1 MSVTLE
7 QPQPWAVPLV
17 SVSLGGG
24 EGRTCR
30 VTRQADG
37 TLHLGLTCFAMVGVD
52 ATLLWTQNNRGCS
65 IDGTVI
71 APPPGGLPGVYLRV
85 DGAAG
90 GIQRRRTERVRVQL
104 PAAVRLPSG
113 QLFPGRTVDL
123 SAGGAHVTVDLD
135 EISDDSLL
143 QLVEDLERDALIDVQ
158 IGLPDGL
165 ASLTCQVKA
174 GGEEPGD
181 VRLLFVNVNPEVRAR
196 VDRFVKASRTVAVG

>member
-1 MSVTLE
+1 MSATLE

-24 EGRTCR
+24 EARTCR

-37 TLHLGLTCFAMVGVD
+37 TLHLGLTGFAMVGID

-71 APPPGGLPGVYLRV
+71 AAPPGGLPGVYLRV

-90 GIQRRRTERVRVQL
+90 SIQRRRSERAHVEL

-113 QLFPGRTVDL
+113 QLFPGWTVDL

-135 EISDDSLL
+135 EVSDDMLMR
-143 QLVEDLERDALIDVQ
+143 LVEDLERDALIEVEID
-158 IGLPDGL
+158 LPDGL
-165 ASLTCQVKA
+165 AAFTCQVRA

-196 VDRFVKASRTVAVG
+196 VDRFVKMTTAVPVG

>member
-1 MSVTLE
+1 MSATWE

-24 EGRTCR
+24 EARTCR

-37 TLHLGLTCFAMVGVD
+37 TLRLGLTGFAMIGVD

-71 APPPGGLPGVYLRV
+71 APPAGSLPGVYLRV

-123 SAGGAHVTVDLD
+123 SAGGAHVTVDLEEIGD
-135 EISDDSLL
+135 EALIR
-143 QLVEDLERDALIDVQ
+143 LVEDLERDVLIEVQ

-165 ASLTCQVKA
+165 AGITCQVRA
-174 GGEEPGD
+174 GGDEPGD
-181 VRLLFVNVNPEVRAR
+181 VRLLFINMNPEVRAR
-196 VDRFVKASRTVAVG
+196 VVRFVEASAPAVVG

>member
-1 MSVTLE
+1 MSATLE
-7 QPQPWAVPLV
+7 QPQPWAVPMV

-24 EGRTCR
+24 EARTCR

-37 TLHLGLTCFAMVGVD
+37 TLRLGLTGFAMVGVD

-71 APPPGGLPGVYLRV
+71 ASPAGSLPGVYLRV

-90 GIQRRRTERVRVQL
+90 GIQRRRTERMRVHL
-104 PAAVRLPSG
+104 PVAVRLPSG

-135 EISDDSLL
+135 EVSDDSLL
-143 QLVEDLERDALIDVQ
+143 RLVEDLERDARIDVQ
-158 IGLPDGL
+158 VGLPDGPVWF
-165 ASLTCQVKA
+165 TCQVRA
-174 GGEEPGD
+174 GGDEPGD
-181 VRLLFVNVNPEVRAR
+181 VRLLFVNVDPEVRAR
-196 VDRFVKASRTVAVG
+196 VDRFVKAGAPAPVS